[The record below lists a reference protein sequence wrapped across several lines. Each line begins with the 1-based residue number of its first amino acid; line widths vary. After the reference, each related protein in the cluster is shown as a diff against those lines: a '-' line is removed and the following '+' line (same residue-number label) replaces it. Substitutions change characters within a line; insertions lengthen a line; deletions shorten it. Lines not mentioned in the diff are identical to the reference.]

1 MISERKIKSLAARKK
16 SLISDKKF
24 FTSSTLKTYFEELAV
39 MLTRRYGFK
48 LGIRVKLFW
57 GKESDPVAYTDNN
70 TIVINT
76 NNMLTREYKAREDKL
91 DIIKGLFAH
100 ELGHVLFTDFD
111 ILEDFYN
118 AMSVAKWYPEKP
130 KFSDAQNTENLIE
143 IDTFLRADRTNS
155 RRFFSVAK
163 HIDNIIEDGYIEN
176 AFMEKY
182 KGNLAEGL
190 YLVRETQFNSIP
202 KVWELVERTQLDED
216 DENYLHPFQAETQ
229 ILLCYAK
236 YGEFKYDDKD
246 ELEED
251 IVQDLLPA
259 LEYVDDALLSQ
270 PLLRRKH
277 VNEVLVVMWPQIK
290 SYLDWIASRPET
302 SSAESGDS
310 SETGSS
316 AVSKSLGESTK
327 GTSAAGSGSSKHQD
341 KGESPS
347 GEEGKGKR
355 EKSKAEA
362 SGGDAEADD
371 GLKSGKGTGYDG
383 ESESSEEGGR
393 IKEHETSSIS
403 TASDFDSDDDDSE
416 WNYDPTNE
424 TGGSDIEALLD
435 KMATEEAE
443 EELEEERLKDL
454 EKEAKG
460 LNYGEAHKGMRV
472 DVHRIT
478 HVPETLKEQYSSTK
492 DLMKISKRLQKLISQ
507 QLKDKRA
514 GGKQTNLYIGRRL
527 DARTLIR
534 DDGKCF
540 YKRNL
545 PQEAPTISVCVLID
559 ESGSMSWEHRATYAR
574 ATAVVLYDFCMGL
587 GIPCAIY
594 GHSADMSTYGSLQI
608 FSYAEFDAIDKND
621 KYRLMDIQAR
631 SNNRDGAALKYV
643 YSKMEKREEEV
654 KLVIV
659 ISDGQPAA
667 SGYSGSEAERDM
679 RSLKNTYSHKG
690 ITTFAAA
697 IGSDKENIHRIYG
710 DGFLD
715 ISDLNKLPE
724 ILTKLILKYI
734 KI

>member
-1 MISERKIKSLAARKK
+1 MISERKIKQLAARKK
-16 SLISDKKF
+16 LLISDKNF

-48 LGIRVKLFW
+48 LGIRVKLLW
-57 GKESDPVAYTDNN
+57 GGKNDPVAYTDNN

-76 NNMLTREYKAREDKL
+76 NNDMVRKYKSREDKL

-100 ELGHVLFTDFD
+100 ELGHVLFTDFN
-111 ILEDFYN
+111 ILESFYD
-118 AMSVAKWYPEKP
+118 AVSVAKWYPEKP
-130 KFSDAQNTENLIE
+130 KFKDAQNTENLIE
-143 IDTFLRADRTNS
+143 IDNYLRADKNNS

-163 HIDNIIEDGYIEN
+163 HIDNIIEDGFIEN

-190 YLVRETQFNSIP
+190 YLLRETQFNSIQ
-202 KVWELVERTQLDED
+202 KVWELAERTQLDEN

-236 YGEFKYDDKD
+236 YGEFRIDDRD

-259 LEYVDDALLSQ
+259 LEYVDGALLSQ
-270 PLLRRKH
+270 PLFRRKH

-302 SSAESGDS
+302 ASEESGDS

-327 GTSAAGSGSSKHQD
+327 GTSTVGSGSSKHKD
-341 KGESPS
+341 KGEAPS
-347 GEEGKGKR
+347 GKEGKAKR
-355 EKSKAEA
+355 DKSKAEA
-362 SGGDAEADD
+362 SGETPVDD
-371 GLKSGKGTGYDG
+371 GIKNGKGTGYD
-383 ESESSEEGGR
+383 SEAETSEEGGR

-403 TASDFDSDDDDSE
+403 TASDFDTDDDSE

-424 TGGSDIEALLD
+424 TGGSDIESLLE

-443 EELEEERLKDL
+443 EELEKERLKEL
-454 EKEAKG
+454 QNEATG

-478 HVPETLKEQYSSTK
+478 HVPESLKEQYASTK
-492 DLMKISKRLQKLISQ
+492 DLMKISKRLQKLIAQ

-559 ESGSMSWEHRATYAR
+559 ESGSMSWDHRATYAR

-594 GHSADMSTYGSLQI
+594 GHSADMSSYGSLQI
-608 FSYAEFDAIDKND
+608 FSYAEFDSIDKND

-679 RSLKNTYSHKG
+679 RSLKNTYSRKG

-697 IGSDKENIHRIYG
+697 IGSDKDNIHRIYG